1 MVEFA
6 MGVGSWLGLVGRAVY
21 VALLSSLIFGGGSED
36 DSVQEGLANHQK
48 LMPKSKNK
56 FAQFSNT
63 RFLHFTGKKYSLQSS
78 PLDGHQELS
87 GATTSTST
95 QPYPNPRRAAA
106 ERRAITDRCQ
116 THRCQTLLIRHQQPF
131 RLC

>member
-21 VALLSSLIFGGGSED
+21 VALLSSSLIFGGGSED

-56 FAQFSNT
+56 FLQFS
-63 RFLHFTGKKYSLQSS
+63 S
-78 PLDGHQELS
+78 
-87 GATTSTST
+87 
-95 QPYPNPRRAAA
+95 
-106 ERRAITDRCQ
+106 
-116 THRCQTLLIRHQQPF
+116 HR
-131 RLC
+131 